1 MRHQV
6 SSVLALALL
15 LGLPAAGSAGPIV
28 QDFSNEARNIFPL
41 VGQSFTA
48 EDVLIGVVG
57 AFVVDF
63 TFGTIATDTT
73 IDYQLYAGFG
83 NGGALLGTRTF
94 SGLADGFAGYADVS
108 FAGIPLVVG
117 STYTLFLTNDTTQW
131 GVESAFSANGALY
144 PNGTALLPPNFD
156 PGVPPRDLRFH
167 ILPQTVPEPTTVV
180 LFALGLATSRAR
192 RWLSVS
198 SQRRLSQL
206 GVNRADQVRS

>member
-1 MRHQV
+1 MRHQI

-15 LGLPAAGSAGPIV
+15 LGLPTAGSAGPIV

-41 VGQSFTA
+41 LGQSFTA
-48 EDVLIGVVG
+48 EDAFIDAVG
-57 AFVVDF
+57 AYVVDF
-63 TFGTIATDTT
+63 TFASVATDAT

-94 SGLADGFAGYADVS
+94 SELVDGFAGYADVS
-108 FAGIPLVVG
+108 FVGIPLVVG

-144 PNGTALLPPNFD
+144 PNGAALLPPNFD

-167 ILPQTVPEPTTVV
+167 VLPQTVPEPTTVV
-180 LFALGLATSRAR
+180 LLGLGVATARAR
-192 RWLSVS
+192 RWLAVSV
-198 SQRRLSQL
+198 R
-206 GVNRADQVRS
+206 

>member
-1 MRHQV
+1 MRNQV

-15 LGLPAAGSAGPIV
+15 FGLPAIGSAGPIV

-48 EDVLIGVVG
+48 EDPFIDTVG

-63 TFGTIATDTT
+63 TFASVATDTT

-94 SGLADGFAGYADVS
+94 SGLVDGFAGYADVS

-117 STYTLFLTNDTTQW
+117 STCTVFLTNDTTQW

-144 PNGTALLPPNFD
+144 PNGAALLPPNFD

-167 ILPQTVPEPTTVV
+167 VLPQTVPEPTTVV
-180 LFALGLATSRAR
+180 LLGLGVATARVR
-192 RWLSVS
+192 RW
-198 SQRRLSQL
+198 RR
-206 GVNRADQVRS
+206 VRGSIRRT